1 MHVTQ
6 NTPLQAAELTAGRLN
21 GATIFGPSQERLGH
35 VCAMQGGGAG
45 ARVLVD
51 LRDSRRPVSLPLSEL
66 SFSRDAGQGLR
77 ADARW
82 SRAELQSWSVPES

>member
-6 NTPLQAAELTAGRLN
+6 HTPLQAADLTAGNLN
-21 GATIFGPSQERLGH
+21 GATIFGPSQERVGH
-35 VCAMQGGGAG
+35 VCALQGGGTQ

-66 SFSRDAGQGLR
+66 SFSRDAGQALR

-82 SRAELQSWSVPES
+82 TRAELQSWTVPDS